1 MQKGTWIIC
10 IDPYGKCE
18 TPAGARYCPDMCF
31 MWVIVNG
38 DLVCNDCYEMM
49 QDHQEESKYI

>member
-18 TPAGARYCPDMCF
+18 TPDVASAS
-31 MWVIVNG
+31 VSHLVNG
-38 DLVCNDCYEMM
+38 EIVCNDCYEMM

>member
-1 MQKGTWIIC
+1 MQNC

-18 TPAGARYCPDMCF
+18 TPAKARYCPDMCF